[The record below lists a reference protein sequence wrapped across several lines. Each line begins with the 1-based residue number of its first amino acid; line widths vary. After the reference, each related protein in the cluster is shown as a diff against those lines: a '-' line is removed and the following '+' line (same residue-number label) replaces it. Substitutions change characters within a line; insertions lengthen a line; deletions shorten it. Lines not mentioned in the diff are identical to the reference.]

1 MEMIRRFT
9 ADAYAQALES
19 WNWLEGLAGMS
30 PTLTN
35 AFGDVF
41 LQAADGS
48 FWFLDT
54 GGGRLDRVWSD
65 AASLQADINTRAAQ
79 DEYLM
84 IGLAQDAEAIGLT
97 PGNDHVLSFKVP
109 PVLGGELAP
118 ENLEISDFVVS
129 VNVIGQIHGKVRLL
143 PPGAPVTGIIID

>member
-1 MEMIRRFT
+1 MEMTRRFG

-30 PTLTN
+30 PALTN

-41 LQAADGS
+41 LQAEDGS

-54 GGGRLDRVWSD
+54 VGGRLDRVWSD
-65 AASLQADINTRAAQ
+65 AASLQAGINTPAAQ

-84 IGLAQDAEAIGLT
+84 VGLAQDAEAVGLM
-97 PGNDHVLSFKVP
+97 PGNDQVFSFKVP
-109 PVLGGELAP
+109 PVLGGELST

-129 VNVIGQIHGKVRLL
+129 VNVAGQIHDQVRSL
-143 PPGAPVTGIIID
+143 PPGAPITGITID